1 MATMTQVDKSNL
13 LLKQI
18 WKKLSTVSSDHEA
31 ILADIENNTQ
41 TTVSN
46 TTQTAS
52 DTTAIALDLNDLKT
66 TVETLEARDN
76 LDKWTLTP
84 GQIKTFTY
92 YAGNVGPDHP
102 ASTTTEV
109 EFERFINGGS
119 TVLTIRYTYDI
130 NNNVTSITPS

>member
-1 MATMTQVDKSNL
+1 MPSPQQIYRIHNL
-13 LLKQI
+13 LEQI
-18 WKKLSTVSSDHEA
+18 WEKLSSGGTTSDA
-31 ILADIENNTQ
+31 ILLDIKNNTE
-41 TTVSN
+41 TTSTN
-46 TTQTAS
+46 TTQSAS

-66 TVETLEARDN
+66 TIETLESRDN

-92 YAGNVGPDHP
+92 YSGNVGPDHP
-102 ASTTTEV
+102 ASTNTEV
-109 EFERFINGGS
+109 EFERFISGGS